1 LSVEEVEV
9 TRKVTARSKPDE
21 VARLFEESVL
31 LYLRLNAWAARFYG
45 KGQLSGPRRTVLVS
59 LERSG
64 PQTVA
69 QMARR
74 RSQSRQ
80 RFQPLVDALV
90 ADGLLEAVANPAH
103 RQSPLIELTAR
114 GRKMVDRIHKIEGMW
129 RSRLKFTHPVR
140 QVSQSIEV
148 VRAIRLELERLLAE
162 HSVRGNVTSLNRAK
176 IRRHHLPRKVAHRKK
191 SD

>member
-1 LSVEEVEV
+1 M
-9 TRKVTARSKPDE
+9 TGKATARTKPDE

-31 LYLRLNAWAARFYG
+31 LYLRLSTWAARFYG

-59 LERSG
+59 LANSG

-90 ADGLLEAVANPAH
+90 ADGLLEALANPAH
-103 RQSPLIELTAR
+103 RQSPLIALTAR
-114 GRKMVDRIHKIEGMW
+114 GRKMVDRIHRIEGLW
-129 RSRLKFTHPVR
+129 RSRLKLTHPVR
-140 QVSQSIEV
+140 QIAQSVEV
-148 VRAIRLELERLLAE
+148 VRAVRLELERLLAE
-162 HSVRGNVTSLNRAK
+162 HSVREVKSIGRR
-176 IRRHHLPRKVAHRKK
+176 IR
-191 SD
+191 D

>member
-1 LSVEEVEV
+1 MK
-9 TRKVTARSKPDE
+9 TRQSKPDE

-59 LERSG
+59 LARSG

-90 ADGLLEAVANPAH
+90 ADGLLLAVPNPAH
-103 RQSPLIELTAR
+103 KQSPLIVLTAR
-114 GRKMVDRIHKIEGMW
+114 GRKMVERIHRIEGMW
-129 RSRLKFTHPVR
+129 RSRLKLNQPAR
-140 QVSQSIEV
+140 QIAQSVEV
-148 VRAIRLELERLLAE
+148 VRAVRLELERLLVE
-162 HSVRGNVTSLNRAK
+162 SRGAK
-176 IRRHHLPRKVAHRKK
+176 AGVHN
-191 SD
+191 

>member
-1 LSVEEVEV
+1 MIP
-9 TRKVTARSKPDE
+9 RATARSKPDE

-45 KGQLSGPRRTVLVS
+45 KGQLSGPRRTVLVGV
-59 LERSG
+59 ERFG

-90 ADGLLEAVANPAH
+90 ADGLLKASANPAH
-103 RQSPLIELTAR
+103 RQSPLIELTPR
-114 GRKMVDRIHKIEGMW
+114 GRKMVDRIHRIEGMW
-129 RSRLKFTHPVR
+129 RSRLKLAHPVR
-140 QVSQSIEV
+140 QISQSVEV
-148 VRAIRLELERLLAE
+148 VRSVRLELERLLAE
-162 HSVRGNVTSLNRAK
+162 N
-176 IRRHHLPRKVAHRKK
+176 
-191 SD
+191 

>member
-1 LSVEEVEV
+1 MK
-9 TRKVTARSKPDE
+9 TRRVNTKLTRRSKPDE

-31 LYLRLNAWAARFYG
+31 LYLRLSAWAARFYG

-59 LERSG
+59 LARSG

-90 ADGLLEAVANPAH
+90 ADGLLQAVPNPAH
-103 RQSPLIELTAR
+103 KKSPLIVLTAR
-114 GRKMVDRIHKIEGMW
+114 GRKMVERIHRIEGMW
-129 RSRLKFTHPVR
+129 RSRLKLTQPAR
-140 QVSQSIEV
+140 QIAQSVEV
-148 VRAIRLELERLLAE
+148 VRAVRLELERLLVE
-162 HSVRGNVTSLNRAK
+162 SRGTR
-176 IRRHHLPRKVAHRKK
+176 
-191 SD
+191 

>member
-1 LSVEEVEV
+1 MRRKA
-9 TRKVTARSKPDE
+9 TRESKSDQ
-21 VARLFEESVL
+21 VARLFEENVL

-59 LERSG
+59 LASSG

-90 ADGLLEAVANPAH
+90 ADGLLQASPNPAH

-114 GRKMVDRIHKIEGMW
+114 GRKMVDRIHRIEGMW
-129 RSRLKFTHPVR
+129 RSRLKLTHPVR
-140 QVSQSIEV
+140 QISQTVEV
-148 VRAIRLELERLLAE
+148 VRAVRLQLERLLAE
-162 HSVRGNVTSLNRAK
+162 HSV
-176 IRRHHLPRKVAHRKK
+176 KK
-191 SD
+191 R